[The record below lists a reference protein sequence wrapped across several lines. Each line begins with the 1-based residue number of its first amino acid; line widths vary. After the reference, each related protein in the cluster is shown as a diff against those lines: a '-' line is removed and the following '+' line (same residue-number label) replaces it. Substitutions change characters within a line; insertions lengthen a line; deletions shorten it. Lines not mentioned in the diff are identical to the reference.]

1 VGNRS
6 REVVN
11 IWCDW
16 LEKFIGKKRH
26 GAFSPKLSES
36 PSSETTSPIEKKIKG
51 CVQKWYGQPLSL
63 CKVWWRSA
71 AARRREKEKLG
82 VFSLFVMLCIVNL
95 NKVLAHQWRH

>member
-26 GAFSPKLSES
+26 GAFFPKLSES
-36 PSSETTSPIEKKIKG
+36 PSSETTSPIEKKSRGVCKNG
-51 CVQKWYGQPLSL
+51 TDSRYLYAKFGGDPPLHDGVRKRSWEFFL
-63 CKVWWRSA
+63 CLSCSVS
-71 AARRREKEKLG
+71 
-82 VFSLFVMLCIVNL
+82 
-95 NKVLAHQWRH
+95 